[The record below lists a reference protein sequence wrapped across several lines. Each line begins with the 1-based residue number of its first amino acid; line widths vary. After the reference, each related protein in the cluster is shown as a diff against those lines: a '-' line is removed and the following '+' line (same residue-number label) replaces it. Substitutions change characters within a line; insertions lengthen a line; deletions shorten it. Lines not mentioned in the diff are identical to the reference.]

1 MSLTACT
8 YALSPQV
15 PQHRKVIG
23 GGRRI
28 GQLWKHR
35 ERQGV
40 SEVIRKSARVQL
52 GKKNNNNNTFD
63 SSLNSAELNIL
74 SNTFQ

>member
-23 GGRRI
+23 GGCRI

-35 ERQGV
+35 ERRGSV
-40 SEVIRKSARVQL
+40 RSDKKVCKSAIRK
-52 GKKNNNNNTFD
+52 KNPNMFD

-74 SNTFQ
+74 TNTFQ